1 MKFSNSKYLSKLATV
16 VIFIIFIVIF
26 MNYFLHHFS
35 FNTPIMGVYLSEKSS
50 HLCASLMRKGVKIQK
65 QNEGFTSGFRQMYRP
80 HIRNARLVVENYYNS
95 SKNNLH
101 LILKKVGF
109 M

>member
-1 MKFSNSKYLSKLATV
+1 MKFSNSKYFSKLVTLATLA
-16 VIFIIFIVIF
+16 IFIIFIFIF
-26 MNYFLHHFS
+26 INYFL
-35 FNTPIMGVYLSEKSS
+35 
-50 HLCASLMRKGVKIQK
+50 KIQK

-80 HIRNARLVVENYYNS
+80 HIRNARLVVENYYNI

>member
-26 MNYFLHHFS
+26 MNYFL
-35 FNTPIMGVYLSEKSS
+35 
-50 HLCASLMRKGVKIQK
+50 KIQK

-80 HIRNARLVVENYYNS
+80 HIRNTRLVVENYYNS